1 MSAFANFWQSSLVDT
16 TDDDNRY
23 LVLNSAD
30 LNADSLRGLIEE
42 FVSRDGTDYGQLE
55 RTLDQKVDA
64 VMRQLEVG
72 EVCIVFDREEER
84 ANLIL
89 ASEL

>member
-1 MSAFANFWQSSLVDT
+1 MVDT

>member
-1 MSAFANFWQSSLVDT
+1 MSAFANFWQSSLVDAP
-16 TDDDNRY
+16 DDDDRY

>member
-1 MSAFANFWQSSLVDT
+1 MSAFANFWQSSLVDA
-16 TDDDNRY
+16 TDDDDRY

-84 ANLIL
+84 ANLVL